1 MSPGRSLINPITI
14 RTRTAPTPGL
24 DVRKTTRRP
33 DMPGKR
39 VQFDDETWQALD
51 LLARDQMKTIQ
62 ELAQKPS
69 LTSSRTVDLKMRCA
83 EVPVTAPRSIN
94 YGQRK
99 RR

>member
-62 ELAQKPS
+62 ELAQEAFAD
-69 LTSSRTVDLKMRCA
+69 SSRTVDLKMRCA
-83 EVPVTAPRSIN
+83 EVPVTGPRSIN